1 MPALRRRDFI
11 SLLGGATAWPLAA
24 RAQRSTM
31 PVIGFVSPTSPEAN
45 VDRLRGFR
53 QGLKEQGYV
62 ERENV
67 GVEYRWADNQIDRLP
82 ELAAELVRR
91 QVSVLAALGD
101 PAAFAAKGA
110 TATIPTVFL
119 VAGDPVRLGLVAS
132 IPRPG
137 KNITGINI
145 VNAEL
150 AAKRMELLLELVPRI
165 VRIAVLVNPADVTLI
180 EPQLKDVEVAARA
193 MGLQIQIVGAN
204 TPDEI
209 DAVFGSFE
217 RERPDA
223 LFVAT
228 TPFLNARRVQL
239 VQLAAFHRLPATYA
253 QRDYVQAGGLMSYG
267 SNIVNAYRQL
277 GIYAGRILKGE
288 KPADLP
294 VEHATKFELAV
305 NQRTARMLGLA
316 VPPSL
321 LALAD
326 EVIE

>member
-1 MPALRRRDFI
+1 MQLDQLKRREFI
-11 SLLGGATAWPLAA
+11 TLLGGAVTGWPLAA
-24 RAQRSTM
+24 RAQQPTM

-253 QRDYVQAGGLMSYG
+253 QRDYVQA
-267 SNIVNAYRQL
+267 
-277 GIYAGRILKGE
+277 AG
-288 KPADLP
+288 
-294 VEHATKFELAV
+294 
-305 NQRTARMLGLA
+305 
-316 VPPSL
+316 
-321 LALAD
+321 
-326 EVIE
+326 

>member
-1 MPALRRRDFI
+1 MRRRQFI
-11 SLLGGATAWPLAA
+11 TVLGGAAAWPLAA
-24 RAQRSTM
+24 RAQQPAM
-31 PVIGFVSPTSPEAN
+31 PVIGFLSPTSPDAN

-53 QGLKEQGYV
+53 QGLREQSYV
-62 ERENV
+62 EGENAA
-67 GVEYRWADNQIDRLP
+67 VEYRWAENQIDRLP

-91 QVSVLAALGD
+91 KVSVLAALGD
-101 PAAFAAKGA
+101 PAAFAAKAA
-110 TATIPTVFL
+110 TATIPTLFL

-137 KNITGINI
+137 GHITGINI

-150 AAKRMELLLELVPRI
+150 AAKRMELLRVLVPPI
-165 VRIAVLVNPADVTLI
+165 VRVAVFVNPADMTLI
-180 EPQLKDVEVAARA
+180 APQLKGVEVAARA

-204 TPDEI
+204 TADEI
-209 DAVFGSFE
+209 DAAFGSLE

-267 SNIVNAYRQL
+267 SNIVDAYRQL
-277 GIYAGRILKGE
+277 GIYAGRVLKGA

-294 VEHATKFELAV
+294 VQQPTKFEFVINL
-305 NQRTARMLGLA
+305 RTAKAFGLDLS
-316 VPPSL
+316 PSV

-326 EVIE
+326 EVID

>member
-1 MPALRRRDFI
+1 MRRREFI
-11 SLLGGATAWPLAA
+11 TLLAGAAAAWPRTA
-24 RAQRSTM
+24 RAQQSAM

-145 VNAEL
+145 VNAEI

-193 MGLQIQIVGAN
+193 IGLQIQIVGAN

-305 NQRTARMLGLA
+305 NQRTARMLGLT
-316 VPPSL
+316 VPDKL
-321 LALAD
+321 LVAAD

>member
-1 MPALRRRDFI
+1 VKRREFI
-11 SLLGGATAWPLAA
+11 RLIGGTAAWPLAA
-24 RAQRSTM
+24 RAQQSAM

-294 VEHATKFELAV
+294 VEHATKFELAI
-305 NQRTARMLGLA
+305 NQRTARMLGL
-316 VPPSL
+316 VMPPSL
-321 LALAD
+321 LAIAD

>member
-1 MPALRRRDFI
+1 MKRRKFI
-11 SLLGGATAWPLAA
+11 TLLGGAAAAWPLAA
-24 RAQRSTM
+24 RAQQSAM

-145 VNAEL
+145 VNAEI

-193 MGLQIQIVGAN
+193 IGLQIQIVGAN

-239 VQLAAFHRLPATYA
+239 VQLAAFYRLPATCA

-305 NQRTARMLGLA
+305 NQRTARMLGLT
-316 VPPSL
+316 VPDKL
-321 LALAD
+321 LVAAD